1 METVVLKSESKENLK
16 LLTDLARKIGIKVK
30 FLTKEEAEDIGL
42 LSAILTGRT
51 GEYVDTD
58 VFIESLKK

>member
-1 METVVLKSESKENLK
+1 METVVLKSDSKENLK

>member
-30 FLTKEEAEDIGL
+30 FLTKEEAEDMGL
-42 LSAILTGRT
+42 LSAILTRRT

>member
-30 FLTKEEAEDIGL
+30 FLTKEEAEDMGL
-42 LSAILTGRT
+42 SSAILTGRT

>member
-16 LLTDLARKIGIKVK
+16 LLTNLARKIGIKVK

>member
-1 METVVLKSESKENLK
+1 METVVLKSDSKENLK

-42 LSAILTGRT
+42 LTAILTGRT

>member
-1 METVVLKSESKENLK
+1 METVVLKSDSKENLK

-42 LSAILTGRT
+42 LSAILTGST